1 MGEPNVN
8 YNSKSKREVIRG
20 RWRSEEDGE
29 GERERRRGGF
39 EIEPGWTEERD
50 QMRFACVR
58 RVPRD

>member
-29 GERERRRGGF
+29 EA
-39 EIEPGWTEERD
+39 GW
-50 QMRFACVR
+50 R
-58 RVPRD
+58 RVVEEGEEEEEVR